1 MTNGDDDGGDDDKD
15 DEMITATAAAVSD
28 RLGLPAS
35 AEAQRPTG
43 ARPAPVWFK
52 LAETEMRKV
61 NVKLCL
67 L

>member
-1 MTNGDDDGGDDDKD
+1 MTVTVLRRDQDVSGMTNGDDDGGDDDKD

-43 ARPAPVWFK
+43 ARPAPV
-52 LAETEMRKV
+52 
-61 NVKLCL
+61 
-67 L
+67 